1 MRKNILIELIKHFR
15 NLSMQKLWSFTF
27 IFFAV
32 LSKYQTLKAQGVLES
47 RPNIIFILTDDQRY
61 DLLGCTGNEIIK
73 TPNIDKLASDGILF
87 TNAHVT
93 SAICTPSRASILLSQ
108 YERKHGVNFNSGT
121 SVSTEAWKYSYP
133 MILRD
138 NGYFTGYIGKN
149 HVPVGH
155 GGYESGIMEKSFD
168 YWYAGHGHL
177 SFYPKS
183 RHEIFKGAKNNTQV
197 EVIEEGVSD
206 FLSNEFRLEGAEHFI
221 NAIPENKPFCLNI
234 NFNLPHGASTSTMK
248 MLPTDNEMYKSLY
261 RDQKIRFPENYIE
274 KDSIK
279 NPKIPSKIL
288 HANDRQRIYD
298 FVDNKR
304 DLKERIIRNMQAV
317 TGIDNL
323 IGKLRQILK
332 KRKLDSNTII
342 IFTSDHGIMWGE
354 NGLGGKALCYEVCT
368 RVPLIIYN
376 PLVNKKQRGIVS
388 NELVQSI
395 DLAPTMLTY
404 ASIPIPDSFQGKPLN
419 KLVEGQSHQ
428 IRKYL
433 FTENLWSTHFGNPRC
448 EAVQDSEWKYI
459 RYYKNENLSSQD
471 LINTAKDFNV
481 DLTSILYSNHD
492 PQIAVYRSFIES
504 PLKGEE
510 VAYEELFQLK
520 TDPDEQI
527 NLAYE
532 KKYLKKLEQMRS
544 VWKATIK
551 KARGSE
557 KPKVVRYTKDSEY
570 ERLKSIN

>member
-1 MRKNILIELIKHFR
+1 M
-15 NLSMQKLWSFTF
+15 
-27 IFFAV
+27 
-32 LSKYQTLKAQGVLES
+32 AQRVLES

-261 RDQKIRFPENYIE
+261 RDQKITFPENYIE

-323 IGKLRQILK
+323 IGKLRQIL
-332 KRKLDSNTII
+332 
-342 IFTSDHGIMWGE
+342 
-354 NGLGGKALCYEVCT
+354 
-368 RVPLIIYN
+368 
-376 PLVNKKQRGIVS
+376 
-388 NELVQSI
+388 
-395 DLAPTMLTY
+395 
-404 ASIPIPDSFQGKPLN
+404 
-419 KLVEGQSHQ
+419 
-428 IRKYL
+428 
-433 FTENLWSTHFGNPRC
+433 
-448 EAVQDSEWKYI
+448 
-459 RYYKNENLSSQD
+459 
-471 LINTAKDFNV
+471 
-481 DLTSILYSNHD
+481 
-492 PQIAVYRSFIES
+492 
-504 PLKGEE
+504 
-510 VAYEELFQLK
+510 
-520 TDPDEQI
+520 
-527 NLAYE
+527 
-532 KKYLKKLEQMRS
+532 
-544 VWKATIK
+544 
-551 KARGSE
+551 
-557 KPKVVRYTKDSEY
+557 
-570 ERLKSIN
+570 